1 MRFPHSPPRFTPYFY
16 CSCQSYFDYL
26 CRWVAQS
33 PLHPSSNT
41 DNLIL
46 LERHKDTSFR
56 EMSNSTSYGPDEDE
70 KTIVTER
77 YFLAGD
83 LLAGVGY
90 GTLSMIHPSDP
101 IILIKTH
108 V

>member
-1 MRFPHSPPRFTPYFY
+1 
-16 CSCQSYFDYL
+16 
-26 CRWVAQS
+26 
-33 PLHPSSNT
+33 
-41 DNLIL
+41 
-46 LERHKDTSFR
+46 
-56 EMSNSTSYGPDEDE
+56 MSNSTSYGPDEDE

-90 GTLSMIHPSDP
+90 GMLSMIHSSDP

>member
-1 MRFPHSPPRFTPYFY
+1 MIWRG
-16 CSCQSYFDYL
+16 
-26 CRWVAQS
+26 
-33 PLHPSSNT
+33 
-41 DNLIL
+41 
-46 LERHKDTSFR
+46 RHKDIGFR

-70 KTIVTER
+70 RTIVTER

-90 GTLSMIHPSDP
+90 GVSMIYLCINFDP
-101 IILIKTH
+101 DILIKAY